1 MIVKTTTIC
10 GGRIVESDVPMFC
23 YQCEQTA
30 GGKACT
36 GRAGVC
42 GKTSEVSQL
51 QDRLTGALVALATSA
66 DRSTLGQEADRAVMR
81 ALFST
86 LTNVDFDADDLKEQ
100 ETGIIALSGVS
111 EPYDMGAVWGA
122 QEDVR
127 SLKSLILFGLR
138 GMAAYAYHAA
148 VLGRTDGTVMDT
160 IYDGLRMIGSDA
172 GADELLAMV
181 MEVGKANLVCMEML
195 DAANRSEFGVPGPVK
210 VSTSIEKGPAIIVSG
225 HDLKDLKDL
234 LEQTEGR
241 GINVY
246 THGEMLPAHAY
257 PELSRFGNLKG
268 HYGTAWQNQ
277 RSELDGIGVPVLFT
291 TNCLMP
297 PKDSYAADVFTS
309 GPVCYPGTVH
319 IGNGDFSQLI
329 DRALA
334 TGGFREDRPGSVEY
348 TTGFGR
354 EAILSNAGA
363 IIEAVKSGAIGHFFL
378 VGGCDGAK
386 PGRSY
391 FREFVE
397 KAPSDSVVLTLACG
411 KFRFNDLDLG
421 DIGGIP
427 RLLDM
432 GQCNDAYGAIKVA
445 LALADAFGCGINDL
459 PLTMVLS
466 WYEQKAVCILLTLLY
481 LGVKG
486 IYLGPSLPA
495 FVSPGVL
502 KVLVDNYGIRPI
514 STPDDDLGE
523 ILTQD

>member
-1 MIVKTTTIC
+1 M
-10 GGRIVESDVPMFC
+10 ESDVPMFC

-148 VLGRTDGTVMDT
+148 VLERTDGTVMDT

-319 IGNGDFSQLI
+319 IENGDFSQLI

-354 EAILSNAGA
+354 
-363 IIEAVKSGAIGHFFL
+363 
-378 VGGCDGAK
+378 
-386 PGRSY
+386 
-391 FREFVE
+391 
-397 KAPSDSVVLTLACG
+397 
-411 KFRFNDLDLG
+411 
-421 DIGGIP
+421 
-427 RLLDM
+427 
-432 GQCNDAYGAIKVA
+432 
-445 LALADAFGCGINDL
+445 
-459 PLTMVLS
+459 
-466 WYEQKAVCILLTLLY
+466 
-481 LGVKG
+481 
-486 IYLGPSLPA
+486 
-495 FVSPGVL
+495 
-502 KVLVDNYGIRPI
+502 
-514 STPDDDLGE
+514 
-523 ILTQD
+523 

>member
-1 MIVKTTTIC
+1 M
-10 GGRIVESDVPMFC
+10 ESDVPMFC

-111 EPYDMGAVWGA
+111 EPYDMSAVWGA
-122 QEDVR
+122 HEDVR

-297 PKDSYAADVFTS
+297 LRTAMRQTCSP
-309 GPVCYPGTVH
+309 PVR
-319 IGNGDFSQLI
+319 S
-329 DRALA
+329 
-334 TGGFREDRPGSVEY
+334 
-348 TTGFGR
+348 
-354 EAILSNAGA
+354 AILA
-363 IIEAVKSGAIGHFFL
+363 
-378 VGGCDGAK
+378 
-386 PGRSY
+386 RSTS
-391 FREFVE
+391 RM
-397 KAPSDSVVLTLACG
+397 
-411 KFRFNDLDLG
+411 
-421 DIGGIP
+421 GIS
-427 RLLDM
+427 R
-432 GQCNDAYGAIKVA
+432 
-445 LALADAFGCGINDL
+445 
-459 PLTMVLS
+459 S
-466 WYEQKAVCILLTLLY
+466 
-481 LGVKG
+481 
-486 IYLGPSLPA
+486 
-495 FVSPGVL
+495 
-502 KVLVDNYGIRPI
+502 
-514 STPDDDLGE
+514 
-523 ILTQD
+523 